1 MAFELVLSIFA
12 FLAVAALLG
21 ILVYQLMCLSDL
33 EFDYINPYDSASRIN
48 ASVVPEIAIHVGLSC
63 VYLIFGYWFMFL
75 INLPLIYYHAC
86 LYLDHKHL
94 VDVTE
99 IFTSLNREKK
109 YRLVKLAF
117 YILLF
122 FLAIYRLVAAAV
134 HLIVDYEAAQER
146 AAEFSGFHSH
156 I

>member
-75 INLPLIYYHAC
+75 INLPLIYYHA
-86 LYLDHKHL
+86 
-94 VDVTE
+94 
-99 IFTSLNREKK
+99 
-109 YRLVKLAF
+109 RL
-117 YILLF
+117 
-122 FLAIYRLVAAAV
+122 
-134 HLIVDYEAAQER
+134 
-146 AAEFSGFHSH
+146 
-156 I
+156 